1 MDRNLD
7 YLVNEY
13 QERMGLLK
21 QAVCAGNCQS
31 YEEYKYVCGQLRG
44 LESAC
49 AVIVDLKQ
57 RLENS
62 DEWNHYPYR
71 LKPR

>member
-7 YLVNEY
+7 YLLDEY
-13 QERMGLLK
+13 KERIDVLK
-21 QAVCAGNCQS
+21 QAVSAGNCQS
-31 YEEYKYVCGQLRG
+31 FEEYKYACGQLRG

-49 AVIVDLKQ
+49 LIITDLKQ

-62 DEWNHYPYR
+62 DE
-71 LKPR
+71 